1 MRTVARAEPSVVLAG
16 IADGDAAQVG
26 ADAKDDEPL
35 GLEGPVLV
43 GLLITEGVHGDG
55 GFGGDLVGGAVTDE
69 DGLAAP
75 LDGDG
80 LADINIG
87 QVELGGGHGQDVGGR
102 GHGGDELHD
111 EDPGCGG
118 VGEANARQHEVGEG
132 TTLGLGHSINSVGGV
147 SLIDAAEL
155 VKLGRGGKTPLRQH
169 RLLHRLEGGCS
180 GNGQRQGQ
188 GNAKSVF
195 TRKRAAK
202 NRQQPANCK
211 TSRYAALDNKT
222 SRTTA

>member
-1 MRTVARAEPSVVLAG
+1 MDLKISAQLCALNPQRLFSIFTPPPFLTDKNLGLLRELVRGDLQVKRRGSLPDATAGVVVRTVARAEPSVVLAG
-16 IADGDAAQVG
+16 VADGDAAQVG

-80 LADINIG
+80 LADIDIG

-111 EDPGCGG
+111 EDPGRGG

-132 TTLGLGHSINSVGGV
+132 TTLGLGHSVNSVGGV

-155 VKLGRGGKTPLRQH
+155 VELGR
-169 RLLHRLEGGCS
+169 
-180 GNGQRQGQ
+180 
-188 GNAKSVF
+188 
-195 TRKRAAK
+195 
-202 NRQQPANCK
+202 
-211 TSRYAALDNKT
+211 
-222 SRTTA
+222 